1 MSDLKKSTQVI
12 AFFSVLYRE
21 DQFSTDS
28 ILKIFKD
35 EFKLEELATYP
46 CSYYPMKTYYSKEM
60 GQESLLKRIFVFS
73 SQKSSRTK
81 LIDLKLK
88 ADEVEK
94 KYSHDKSR
102 SINIDP
108 GYTSLEQVI
117 LSTGKPYSHRIYLKE
132 GVYAE
137 LTYEYKDSTFHPLPW
152 TYPDYCHDEIIN
164 FFNYIR
170 GLCLLE

>member
-21 DQFSTDS
+21 DQFSIDS
-28 ILKIFKD
+28 ILNIFKD

-60 GQESLLKRIFVFS
+60 GEESLLKRIFVFS
-73 SQKSSRTK
+73 SQKMERDG
-81 LIDLKLK
+81 LISLKLK
-88 ADEVEK
+88 ADELEK
-94 KYSHDKSR
+94 KYSFNNTR
-102 SINIDP
+102 TINIDP
-108 GYTSLEQVI
+108 GYTALEQVI
-117 LSTGKPYSHRIYLKE
+117 LSTGKPYSHRIYLKD

-137 LTYEYKDSTFHPLPW
+137 LTYEYKDSTFNPLTW